1 MAVKPIPD
9 GYHSLT
15 PFFTVPG
22 VKRLL
27 DFMKQAFDAKELHRM
42 EGPGGMIVHAEV
54 QIGDSRLMLGEP
66 MGEQSKPMPGCLYFY
81 TKDTDAIY
89 KKAMAAGATSKME
102 PADQF
107 WGDRAAGVIDPSGN
121 FWMFGTHIE
130 DVAPDELERRGRQLF
145 TKAQGR

>member
-1 MAVKPIPD
+1 MAVKPIPE
-9 GYHSLT
+9 GYHALT
-15 PFFTVPG
+15 PFFTVQG

-27 DFMKQAFDAKELHRM
+27 EFMKQAFDAKELHRM

-66 MGEQSKPMPGCLYFY
+66 MGEHPAPMPGCLYFY
-81 TKDTDAIY
+81 VKDTDAVY
-89 KKAMAAGATSKME
+89 KKALAAGATSKME

-121 FWMFGTHIE
+121 FWMIGTHVE
-130 DVAPDELERRGRQLF
+130 DVAPDELERRGQKLF
-145 TKAQGR
+145 SKASGR